1 MSFKLEHIRRDLIA
15 NEKSSDFWDLVDS
28 CLEKLD
34 LKLIEAKSQG
44 VLIAEQDPL
53 KFVASFIAAMDRK
66 VPIILGNHRWGDSE
80 WASFNREFS
89 PAVTFGLRGV
99 AKRNRPVFKE
109 KDQGSIL
116 IPTGGTSGDSLRFA
130 IHRWESLE
138 AQSLMVQG
146 FLKAK
151 AINAVCCLPLF
162 HVSGLMQ
169 VIRAI
174 VSQGQILFCHLNG
187 LEKASE
193 AVAIKDFCVSLVPTQ
208 LSRLFS
214 RDAMF
219 PKMNQFKAIFLG
231 GGPADDL
238 LLAKARGYGLPIILS
253 YGMTETAGMVCAQ
266 SQEAFLSGNF
276 SSGKPLPEVEVKLS
290 EKDGFEILQV
300 YSKSLFYGYW
310 RGQAFERA
318 EGFCTNDYGSFLKNG
333 EVIIEGRV
341 DNWIISGGEKIN
353 PKEIEDDLLASGY
366 VESILVLGKDSKE
379 WGQALVAIVVPKEG
393 LNQQVLIDSM
403 NQHLKQTLANHKL
416 PKAYLFV
423 EELPILE
430 NGKRDNTRM
439 MKLLDSV
446 NV

>member
-1 MSFKLEHIRRDLIA
+1 MSFKLEQIRRDLIA

-34 LKLIEAKSQG
+34 LKLIEAKSHG
-44 VLIAEQDPL
+44 VLITEQDPL

-66 VPIILGNHRWGDSE
+66 VPIILGNNRWGDSE

-89 PAVTFGLRGV
+89 PAVTFGLREV
-99 AKRNRPVFKE
+99 AKENRAVFKE

-116 IPTGGTSGDSLRFA
+116 IPTGGTSTDGLRFA
-130 IHRWESLE
+130 IHRWESIE
-138 AQSLMVQG
+138 AQSLMVQR
-146 FLKAK
+146 FLKTES
-151 AINAVCCLPLF
+151 INSICCLPLF

-174 VSQGQILFCHLNG
+174 VSQGQILFCHLND

-208 LSRLFS
+208 LSRLFA
-214 RDAMF
+214 RDAIF
-219 PKMNQFKAIFLG
+219 PKMDQFKAIFLG
-231 GGPADDL
+231 GGPTNDL
-238 LLAKARGYGLPIILS
+238 LLAKARGYGLPIVLS

-276 SSGKPLPEVEVKLS
+276 SSGNPLPGVEVKLS
-290 EKDGFEILQV
+290 EKAGFEILQV

-310 RGQAFERA
+310 GGQAFGRS
-318 EGFCTNDYGSFLKNG
+318 EGFFTNDYGSFLKDG
-333 EVIIEGRV
+333 AVIIEGRV

-366 VESILVLGKDSKE
+366 VESILVFGKDSKE

-430 NGKRDNTRM
+430 NGKRDNARIRE
-439 MKLLDSV
+439 LLDSV

>member
-1 MSFKLEHIRRDLIA
+1 MSFKLEQIRRDLIA
-15 NEKSSDFWDLVDS
+15 NEKSLDFWDLVDS

-34 LKLIEAKSQG
+34 LKLIEAKSHG
-44 VLIAEQDPL
+44 VLITEQDPL

-89 PAVTFGLRGV
+89 PAVTFGLREV
-99 AKRNRPVFKE
+99 AKENRAVFKE
-109 KDQGSIL
+109 KGQGSIL
-116 IPTGGTSGDSLRFA
+116 IPTGGTSTDGLRFA

-138 AQSLMVQG
+138 AQSLMVQR
-146 FLKAK
+146 FLKTES
-151 AINAVCCLPLF
+151 INSICCLPLF

-174 VSQGQILFCHLNG
+174 VSQGQILFCHLND

-208 LSRLFS
+208 LSRLFA
-214 RDAMF
+214 RDAIF
-219 PKMNQFKAIFLG
+219 PKMDQFKAIFLG
-231 GGPADDL
+231 GGPTDDL
-238 LLAKARGYGLPIILS
+238 LLAKARGHGLPIVLS

-276 SSGKPLPEVEVKLS
+276 SSGNPLPGVEVKLS
-290 EKDGFEILQV
+290 EIADFEILQV

-310 RGQAFERA
+310 GGQAFERSK
-318 EGFCTNDYGSFLKNG
+318 GFFTNDYGSFLKDG
-333 EVIIEGRV
+333 AVIIEGRV

-366 VESILVLGKDSKE
+366 VKSILVFGKDSKE

-403 NQHLKQTLANHKL
+403 NQYLKQTLANHKL

-430 NGKRDNTRM
+430 NGKRDNARIRE
-439 MKLLDSV
+439 LLDSV